1 MVEENYRGTWVRIRD
16 HSTRMD
22 ATELRLLQRVV
33 FRRQALEEV
42 GRLTRELGGQRVL
55 VVSDAGVIGAGHLD
69 RALTYLRGA
78 SLLPFVFDRVEGNPT
93 TRHVEAG
100 VNFARE
106 NQPIDFIVALGGGS
120 VMDCAKGIN
129 FIFTNGGKMED
140 YRGANKAAHP
150 MLRSIGIPTTAGTGS
165 EAQSFAII
173 SQEETHRKMACGDQ
187 KVLFKAVILDPV
199 VTLSMSKQVT
209 AITAM
214 DAVSH
219 ALESY
224 VCTRRNPLSVMLGS
238 EAWGLLYGN
247 CSLVLRDPG
256 DLEARTHMLWGAHF
270 AGAAVENS
278 MLGAAHACANPLTE
292 RFGIVHGV
300 AVSLMLP
307 YVMRFNEP
315 AVDGRYGDLLEAVG
329 LPDEPAAADLVS
341 QLFEETR
348 QVCGLPQN
356 LRDCQ
361 VGEASLPELAR
372 LAADQWTGKFNP
384 RPLTPRD
391 CLSLYEQA
399 Y

>member
-1 MVEENYRGTWVRIRD
+1 
-16 HSTRMD
+16 MD
-22 ATELRLLQRVV
+22 ATELRLLQRLV

-42 GRLTRELGGQRVL
+42 GRLTKELGGRRVL
-55 VVSDAGVIGAGHLD
+55 VVSDPGVIRAGYLD
-69 RALTYLRGA
+69 RALTYLRDAG
-78 SLLPFVFDRVEGNPT
+78 LLPFVFDRVEEDPT

-140 YRGANKAAHP
+140 YWGANKARHP

-173 SQEETHRKMACGDQ
+173 SQEETHRKMACGDR
-187 KVLFKAVILDPV
+187 KALFNGVILDPV
-199 VTLSMSKQVT
+199 VTLTMSKQVT

-214 DAVSH
+214 DAISH

-224 VCTRRNPLSVMLGS
+224 VCTRRNPVSVMLGR
-238 EAWGLLYGN
+238 EAWRLLYGN

-270 AGAAVENS
+270 SGAAIENS
-278 MLGAAHACANPLTE
+278 MLGAAHACANPLTA

-307 YVMRFNEP
+307 HVIQFNEP
-315 AVDGRYGDLLEAVG
+315 AVDGWYDDLLEAAG
-329 LPDEPAAADLVS
+329 SLNQAGAADLVS
-341 QLFEETR
+341 ELFQET
-348 QVCGLPQN
+348 QQACGLPQN
-356 LRDCQ
+356 LRDCR
-361 VGEASLPELAR
+361 VDEAFLPELAS

-384 RPLTPRD
+384 RPLTQRD
-391 CLSLYEQA
+391 FLSLYEQA